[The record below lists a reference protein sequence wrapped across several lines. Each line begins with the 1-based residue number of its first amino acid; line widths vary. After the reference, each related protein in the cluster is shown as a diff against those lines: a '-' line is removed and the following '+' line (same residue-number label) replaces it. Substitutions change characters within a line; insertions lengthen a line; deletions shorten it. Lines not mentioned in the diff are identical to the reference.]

1 MGALGAITV
10 DKTKKHPGLKIL
22 SFKASGA
29 VRPSH
34 PIAALLFLM
43 IGGEQAPGAQAAA
56 FLFGQTL
63 EAGLGESLPL
73 PHDNLSCAS
82 VSQASSIALR
92 SVKNSAL

>member
-43 IGGEQAPGAQAAA
+43 IGGEQAPGLRPPPFCSGKRLRQA
-56 FLFGQTL
+56 LVNRCHCRMIT
-63 EAGLGESLPL
+63 
-73 PHDNLSCAS
+73 
-82 VSQASSIALR
+82 
-92 SVKNSAL
+92 